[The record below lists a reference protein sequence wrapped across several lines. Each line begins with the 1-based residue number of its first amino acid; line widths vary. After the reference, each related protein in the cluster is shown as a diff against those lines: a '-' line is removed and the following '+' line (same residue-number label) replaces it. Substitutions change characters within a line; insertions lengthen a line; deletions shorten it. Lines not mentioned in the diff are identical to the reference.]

1 VHESPMLVKD
11 IMIPNP
17 VLLKA
22 HQSIFSAREI
32 MLIHEYE
39 CLFVVDADRKPI
51 GAVTSIQMSM
61 DEKKKTVDKVMKLDV
76 ATLKENQTVQEAAA
90 CFAQHR
96 ESLLAMPV
104 VDEAGAVVGIVTI
117 KEIVKDLSQPVA
129 KEGVLTPE
137 MAVVYLSMTRTEEK
151 EKLWLER
158 IRQNNLKPAITQVGA
173 NAEKLPIKLRESAIV
188 AAIAYGVIKEDTRE
202 KTAVSNAV
210 RELILQLKMIS
221 PGLGGGFK
229 VGIVRGE
236 GRVAVAAFGR
246 CGHALAN
253 SAEQLFMGSSVL

>member
-1 VHESPMLVKD
+1 
-11 IMIPNP
+11 MIPNP

-22 HQSIFSAREI
+22 QQSIFSAREI

-51 GAVTSIQMSM
+51 GVVTSLHTTG
-61 DEKKKTVDKVMKLDV
+61 DEKKRTVDKVMKTEV
-76 ATLKENQTVQEAAA
+76 ITLKETQTVQEAAKA
-90 CFAQHR
+90 FTSSEHKV
-96 ESLLAMPV
+96 LAMPV
-104 VDEAGAVVGIVTI
+104 VDDNGALVGVVSLMDV
-117 KEIVKDLSQPVA
+117 VKDLSQPGA
-129 KEGVLTPE
+129 KEGTLTPE
-137 MAVVYLSMTRTEEK
+137 AAVIYLSMTRTEEK
-151 EKLWLER
+151 ERLWLER

-188 AAIAYGVIKEDTRE
+188 AAIAYGVIREDMRE
-202 KTAVSNAV
+202 KTAVSNAI
-210 RELILQLKMIS
+210 REIVLQLKVIA

-253 SAEQLFMGSSVL
+253 SPEMIFIGYSVL

>member
-1 VHESPMLVKD
+1 MLVKE

-17 VLLKA
+17 ILLKPQ
-22 HQSIFSAREI
+22 QSVFSAREI

-39 CLFVVDADRKPI
+39 CLFVIDDDRKPI
-51 GAVTSIQMSM
+51 GVVTSIHMSP
-61 DEKKKTVDKVMKLDV
+61 DEKKKTVEKVMKTDGV
-76 ATLKENQTVQEAAA
+76 VTLLENQTVQEAAT
-90 CFAQHR
+90 FFSRQDV
-96 ESLLAMPV
+96 SLLAMPV
-104 VDEAGAVVGIVTI
+104 VDEIGGVVGVVRIRD
-117 KEIVKDLSQPVA
+117 IVKDLAQPPS
-129 KEGVLTPE
+129 KEGALSPE
-137 MAVVYLSMTRTEEK
+137 AAVIFLSMTRTEEK

-158 IRQNNLKPAITQVGA
+158 IRQHGAKPAITQVGA
-173 NAEKLPIKLRESAIV
+173 NAEKLPIKMRESAIV

-202 KTAVSNAV
+202 KTAVSNAI
-210 RELILQLKMIS
+210 REIILQLKMIS

-253 SAEQLFMGSSVL
+253 SPEQIFMGSSIL